1 MANELLELSD
11 VKVASGALAVTPGA
25 SALSRPGFAIVVG
38 GAGTVTVTTHQGQ
51 SVAIP
56 CAVGVPVYI
65 RHTHITAAVATGVV
79 SLH

>member
-1 MANELLELSD
+1 MNVIKNHNQKIA
-11 VKVASGALAVTPGA
+11 VGALAVTPGA
-25 SALSRPGFAIVVG
+25 SPLSTPGFAVVVG
-38 GAGTVTVTTHQGQ
+38 GAGTVTVTTGAGQ

-65 RHTHITAAVATGVV
+65 EHTHITAATATGVV